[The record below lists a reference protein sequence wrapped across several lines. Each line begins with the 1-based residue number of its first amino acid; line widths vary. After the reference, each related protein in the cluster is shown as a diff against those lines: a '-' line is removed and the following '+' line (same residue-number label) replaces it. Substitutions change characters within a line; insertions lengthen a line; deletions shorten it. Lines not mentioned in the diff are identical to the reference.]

1 MNKILLL
8 LLLFVA
14 KISIAQRV
22 VFDRAHFNIINENSM
37 IRNTAELTHNQYL
50 NKINTSL
57 DDINVNVGSV
67 VIAQNLIYSG
77 LANVNSALKNG
88 LAVKD
93 MAYII
98 ADIIKYSA
106 QMVKMAKNEPYL
118 LLFAEEMARTTKG
131 RAITLVN
138 EVSGF
143 VLKEG
148 SNILMDYNSRD
159 LLVRHITQEL
169 QLLSGLTY
177 GAWKAMYWAKV
188 NGVFKF
194 LNPFASFVNQD
205 KSIVNDIIRKSK
217 YLNQ

>member
-22 VFDRAHFNIINENSM
+22 VFDRAHFNIINENSAV
-37 IRNTAELTHNQYL
+37 RYSAELTHNQYL
-50 NKINTSL
+50 NKINNSL
-57 DDINVNVGSV
+57 DDININVGSV
-67 VIAQNLIYSG
+67 VIAQNLIYNA

-93 MAYII
+93 MAYIV
-98 ADIIKYSA
+98 ADIINYSA
-106 QMVKMAKNEPYL
+106 QMIEMAKNEPYL
-118 LLFAEEMARTTKG
+118 LLFAEEMGRTTKG
-131 RAITLVN
+131 RAIALVN

-148 SNILMDYNSRD
+148 NNILMDYNSRD
-159 LLVRHITQEL
+159 LLLRKITQEL

-188 NGVFKF
+188 NGVFKTM
-194 LNPFASFVNQD
+194 NPFASFVNQD